1 MFHTLFVAE
10 KPEAHLQARRQ
21 VTPKEWRR
29 AAALSRDGAEDRRIL
44 IRQLAYMEQ
53 ETYEA
58 ESSSDESSVTKW
70 VCRTNDLWFFDE
82 LAELTPPPSPRGEGR
97 APVTETNM
105 LASRW
110 SDEPRPLLGDAQQ
123 DVPNHAQ
130 GTCKPCIFHNSPQR
144 AALQTCRVACFANRI
159 VRAASRAHNVQIAWQ
174 AQGLVKIR
182 HDVHPSVGAGNERP
196 RKETRERLKM
206 CLEACLHLPDDQLQ
220 VSLQP
225 ILQHPYARGLIRGLL
240 DARAQGA
247 DLPLEPGEVVK
258 R

>member
-1 MFHTLFVAE
+1 
-10 KPEAHLQARRQ
+10 
-21 VTPKEWRR
+21 
-29 AAALSRDGAEDRRIL
+29 
-44 IRQLAYMEQ
+44 MEQ

-130 GTCKPCIFHNSPQR
+130 GTCKPCIFHNS
-144 AALQTCRVACFANRI
+144 
-159 VRAASRAHNVQIAWQ
+159 AASRAHNVQIAWQ